1 MILQMNIV
9 AEQWEIKEKKSKI
22 LVNPSHL
29 QKVIENPNLKSKPKS
44 SLIYLEV
51 EYTLKEDI

>member
-1 MILQMNIV
+1 MCGLKFKFYQFYCNVSSFYEKFKMILQMNIV

-29 QKVIENPNLKSKPKS
+29 
-44 SLIYLEV
+44 
-51 EYTLKEDI
+51 